1 MRRFVLRPDENGH
14 DSSGESSSDSDD
26 TFLTTATSH
35 RSLMVFSGVPKAAT
49 KPKAN
54 SAGSGSASTNA
65 ACGSATGHR
74 PKVEPNGSAK
84 AKPTPK
90 GRGRPPKV
98 KVEDMS
104 SDFDKHIADAST
116 DVAALAAEVS
126 KSMKF
131 EEEHNLAKPGE
142 KREFNKVPAR
152 SLAMR
157 VCGLVWWAGG
167 RVGGKSA
174 VLGPAPGLPRHSR
187 AQGEQGTGV
196 RRGCSTPRP
205 KTH

>member
-1 MRRFVLRPDENGH
+1 MCRFARRPDENGH

-26 TFLTTATSH
+26 TFLTAATSH

-49 KPKAN
+49 KPNAN

-84 AKPTPK
+84 AKPTPQ
-90 GRGRPPKV
+90 GRGQPPQV
-98 KVEDMS
+98 KVGDMS

-126 KSMKF
+126 TSMKF
-131 EEEHNLAKPGE
+131 EEEHNLAKPGDH
-142 KREFNKVPAR
+142 REFNKVT
-152 SLAMR
+152 
-157 VCGLVWWAGG
+157 G
-167 RVGGKSA
+167 RIIA
-174 VLGPAPGLPRHSR
+174 L
-187 AQGEQGTGV
+187 
-196 RRGCSTPRP
+196 
-205 KTH
+205 